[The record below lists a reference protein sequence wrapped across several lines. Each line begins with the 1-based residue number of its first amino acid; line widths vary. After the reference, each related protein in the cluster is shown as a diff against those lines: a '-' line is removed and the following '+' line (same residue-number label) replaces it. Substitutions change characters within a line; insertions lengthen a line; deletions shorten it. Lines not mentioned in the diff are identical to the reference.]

1 LSQIKVKYEKEALS
15 LIDKHKKN
23 VEERKKEIAK
33 EIVIKSIQQYA

>member
-1 LSQIKVKYEKEALS
+1 

-23 VEERKKEIAK
+23 IEERKKEVAK